1 MIPTVAI
8 VDDQLDMRRALR
20 TIIEADGLIVV
31 GEAGDGDGA
40 ISLASA
46 ARPDVM
52 LMDVRMP
59 GRDGVSATG
68 AVRSLS
74 PAPRVLVLTTFDD
87 DDAVANALAAGASGF
102 LLKTCGSDVLVRAIR
117 LIAAGDAVLDEL
129 IAPRVLRSFVAS
141 RVNPDHA
148 ARFET
153 LTARE
158 RDVLAMLCRG
168 RTNQEIGKELFIG
181 EATAKTHVSRI
192 IAKLGVRDRVQAV
205 IRAYEAGF
213 VDST

>member
-1 MIPTVAI
+1 VNPTVAI
-8 VDDQLDMRRALR
+8 VDDQQEMRRALR
-20 TIIEADGLIVV
+20 TIIEADGLVVV

-40 ISLASA
+40 VSLASA

-68 AVRSLS
+68 IVRSLS

-87 DDAVANALAAGASGF
+87 DDAVASALAAGASGF
-102 LLKTCGSDVLVRAIR
+102 LLKTCGSDALVRAIR
-117 LIAAGDAVLDEL
+117 LVADGEVVLDEL
-129 IAPRVLRSFVAS
+129 IAPRVLRSFVA
-141 RVNPDHA
+141 RRTRPADVE
-148 ARFET
+148 RFES
-153 LTARE
+153 LTPRE
-158 RDVLAMLCRG
+158 REVLAMLCQG
-168 RTNQEIGKELFIG
+168 RTNQEIGTNLFIG

-213 VDST
+213 LDPT